1 MRRMKTR
8 GLGAALSA
16 VLVALLSACGGTAV
30 ASAPDT
36 SAPAVDVRAV
46 AEDEI
51 SQLRELGYP
60 VDLAT
65 FEFEPGFTNSGGGP
79 GLTEQV
85 DYRSSLITISTDPSA
100 YEAISPDIEASVRS
114 LVRHEIG
121 HSWTFWLY
129 PRDDEAVLATLCESS
144 NEWTEQTGTPGAEC
158 AAEAISAV
166 LAEERGDER
175 TPLYD
180 LDLSEQSVDMLRP
193 VVLGSLTWE
202 TRGE

>member
-1 MRRMKTR
+1 M
-8 GLGAALSA
+8 LSA
-16 VLVALLSACGGTAV
+16 ALVALLSACGGNAV
-30 ASAPDT
+30 ASAPST
-36 SAPAVDVRAV
+36 SEPAVDVRAV

-51 SQLRELGYP
+51 AQLRALGYP

-85 DYRSSLITISTDPSA
+85 DYGTSVVTVSTDPAA
-100 YEAISPDIEASVRS
+100 YESISADIEAAVRS

-121 HSWTFWLY
+121 HAWTFWMY
-129 PRDDEAVLATLCESS
+129 PGGAEDVLAPLCESS
-144 NEWTEQTGTPGAEC
+144 NQWTEETGTPGAEC

-175 TPLYD
+175 APLYG
-180 LDLSEQSVDMLRP
+180 LTLSEHSIDMLRP
-193 VVLGSLTWE
+193 TVRGSLTWE
-202 TRGE
+202 IPGERAGRRGPAARG